1 MAASPVEVHVFL
13 RYSHTF
19 RISTAAAAMC
29 CKRAGC
35 FCAVLLQLRVAL
47 QHVGDE
53 NRGMTSFDRE
63 PIHVTALG
71 EPHDPR
77 SPRPDIPGVV
87 VHYVPELHPDDL
99 TVLDGIPVTTPSRTL
114 IDLGEVMDKDELRA
128 TFARAL
134 LLGLL
139 DTEALE
145 ASYARVE
152 WRPSLQMVR
161 EVMDEFA
168 G

>member
-1 MAASPVEVHVFL
+1 MT
-13 RYSHTF
+13 TF
-19 RISTAAAAMC
+19 DDAT
-29 CKRAGC
+29 
-35 FCAVLLQLRVAL
+35 
-47 QHVGDE
+47 
-53 NRGMTSFDRE
+53 
-63 PIHVTALG
+63 IHVTVPG
-71 EPHDPR
+71 RPDDPR
-77 SPRPDIPGVV
+77 NPRPDIPGVV

-99 TVLDGIPVTTPSRTL
+99 TVLDGIPVTSPSRTL

-139 DTEALE
+139 DTQALE

-152 WRPSLQMVR
+152 WRPSLRMVR